1 MRYLTTL
8 ELRGGSIE
16 SLVGVIERN
25 ISTRIEPPLLETPR
39 VFWASVSSMIYTI
52 IITARY
58 IIAMIFG
65 ALLRKP

>member
-39 VFWASVSSMIYTI
+39 VFWASVPSMIYTI

>member
-25 ISTRIEPPLLETPR
+25 ISTRIEPSLLETPR